1 VDEQE
6 YESYV
11 EQVEALREKKE

>member
-11 EQVEALREKKE
+11 EQVEELREKKE